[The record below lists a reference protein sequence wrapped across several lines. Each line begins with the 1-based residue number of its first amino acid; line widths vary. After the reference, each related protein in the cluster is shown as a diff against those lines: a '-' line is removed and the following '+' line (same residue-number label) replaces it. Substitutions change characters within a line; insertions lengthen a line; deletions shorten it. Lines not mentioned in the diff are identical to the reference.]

1 MRLAEAKI
9 ELKKH
14 PSYGNAATVKALE
27 REFETLVGKR
37 RESIKSVYDFHE
49 DLLDK
54 VELGLLGLVE

>member
-37 RESIKSVYDFHE
+37 RESIKTAYDFHE
-49 DLLDK
+49 DVLDTI
-54 VELGLLGLVE
+54 EMRMLGL